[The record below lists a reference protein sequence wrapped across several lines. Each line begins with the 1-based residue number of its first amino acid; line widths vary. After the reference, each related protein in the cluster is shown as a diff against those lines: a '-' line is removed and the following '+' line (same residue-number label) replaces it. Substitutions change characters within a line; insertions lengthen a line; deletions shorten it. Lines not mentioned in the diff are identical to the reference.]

1 MKKIIYILL
10 ILMTNNIYSVD
21 NEIILTN
28 NQYIFYNYRYID
40 SDIKFLFTEKE
51 RLPSYIYI
59 NETEETYESIYIFE
73 SIDFKKHSFSSF
85 CMSYEY
91 IEEQKL
97 KSMIFSYFE
106 EITELIKD
114 TKIYIKYD
122 TETLILD
129 TYSSRVK
136 IDDVYYDLR
145 FYYDLT
151 NTPIDILKNIVES
164 STLEISIDLLP
175 LNMTETEIIKFK
187 RFIQNFWIEDI
198 SKDDLIYLYEKSEEL
213 KFKNSEDE

>member
-28 NQYIFYNYRYID
+28 NQYMFYTYGYSNP
-40 SDIKFLFTEKE
+40 DIKYFFIPKE
-51 RLPSYIYI
+51 NYPSYIFI
-59 NETEETYESIYIFE
+59 DETEETYENIWIHERFYYGE
-73 SIDFKKHSFSSF
+73 SYNTLWI
-85 CMSYEY
+85 SYEY
-91 IEEQKL
+91 IEKQKL
-97 KSMIFSYFE
+97 KRMTFSYLE

-129 TYSSRVK
+129 TYRSRVK
-136 IDDVYYDLR
+136 IDDVNYDLR

-164 STLEISIDLLP
+164 ATLEISIDLLP